1 MCLKY
6 LSLEIIV
13 YNVWPK
19 LIPFGPLKL
28 GCVRNVLPPNFS
40 HYTEVYIKQNKIVYW
55 IIKVIPHIC
64 IVHCFCA

>member
-40 HYTEVYIKQNKIVYW
+40 HYTEVYLKQNKIVYW
-55 IIKVIPHIC
+55 IIKVIPHIY